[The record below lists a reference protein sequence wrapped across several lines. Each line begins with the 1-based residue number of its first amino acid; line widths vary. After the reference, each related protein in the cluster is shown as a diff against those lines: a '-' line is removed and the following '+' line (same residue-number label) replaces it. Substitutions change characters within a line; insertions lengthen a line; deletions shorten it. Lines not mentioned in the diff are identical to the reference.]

1 MQEFNM
7 GKLLEK
13 KELAAIA
20 IVFFAVAGLLNFPAR
35 ASLPEFSEAMLVQ
48 DALSGAAVPIHTQVA
63 AQLLPIYSS
72 FIGISPSS
80 PDAIVALLLM
90 LPPLLLALSAVFI
103 YLTLRVAGH
112 RRTVSAFFSLLVS
125 FLLSSQFLPGVYG
138 AAQLATTIFSL
149 FLLHITMHSTGR
161 KPFAIAIAALF
172 AAASAF
178 IYPSSALVGIAVCLP
193 LAVSGISPSGKVS
206 GRVLLLLPFAAFAAG
221 ALLPHT
227 ASTLG
232 VSIANFQSAFFQFS
246 FLLAFASLPV
256 ALYAIA
262 RPAES
267 KHAISALLGLVS
279 FAACPP
285 CAALALAIPAASG
298 LEAASNGSLSKS
310 AKLLCAFVFGFFAIF
325 AIVYSGGDAIRA
337 TAMAFMVAIL
347 FPLLMH
353 FYDYQN
359 GQGFSILSLCALAFA
374 IFLFASA
381 QFTPGT
387 FGHVYYSD
395 SGFSSALSSIFG
407 TGVQGGTVYLI
418 GNEKMA
424 EFYLP
429 SGSLGNQTDLISF
442 LAEGKPMPASGSYL
456 LLSPSYLE
464 SGSWPEEGTAFSAY
478 QFNSNISASD
488 GSAYAVFASIS
499 GGVLRPLDTSGGF
512 ALRDGSLLDSSGRQ
526 YYTIPYSRM
535 MMLRSDVPFN
545 SFANRLIIVGDGSVP
560 PYFLKIYSGKADG
573 VAKVR
578 DFGSLSLYKVD

>member
-35 ASLPEFSEAMLVQ
+35 ASLPNFSEAMLVQ
-48 DALSGAAVPIHTQVA
+48 GALLGKAAPVHTQVA
-63 AQLLPIYSS
+63 AQLVAPYSS
-72 FIGISPSS
+72 LIGVSPAS

-112 RRTVSAFFSLLVS
+112 RRTVSAFFSLFVS
-125 FLLSSQFLPGVYG
+125 FLLSSQFLPGVFG
-138 AAQLATTIFSL
+138 AAQVATPLFSM
-149 FLLHITMHSTGR
+149 FLLHITMYSTGR
-161 KPFAIAIAALF
+161 KQFAIAIAALF

-178 IYPSSALVGIAVCLP
+178 VYPSSALVGAAVCLP
-193 LAVSGISPSGKVS
+193 LVVSGISEGK
-206 GRVLLLLPFAAFAAG
+206 GGKLAALLLPFAAFAAG

-227 ASTLG
+227 ASALG
-232 VSIANFQSAFFQFS
+232 VNIANFQSAFFQFS

-256 ALYAIA
+256 ALFFIA
-262 RPAES
+262 RAES
-267 KHAISALLGLVS
+267 KHAISAVLGIVS

-298 LEAASNGSLSKS
+298 LEAVSAAGLSKS

-337 TAMAFMVAIL
+337 TAIAFMVATL

-353 FYDYQN
+353 FYDYKN
-359 GQGFSILSLCALAFA
+359 GEAFSILSLCALAFA

-381 QFTPGT
+381 QFTSGV

-395 SGFSSALSSIFG
+395 SGFSSALSSISS
-407 TGVQGGTVYLI
+407 TGVRGGTVYMV
-418 GNEKMA
+418 GNEQMA

-442 LAEGKPMPASGSYL
+442 LAEGKPVMARGSYL

-464 SGSWPEEGTAFSAY
+464 SGSWPEAGTAFSAY
-478 QFNSNISASD
+478 QFNSNVTASD
-488 GSAYAVFASIS
+488 GSGYALFVSIS

-526 YYTIPYSRM
+526 YYSIPYSRM
-535 MMLRSDVPFN
+535 MMLRSDVPFD
-545 SFANRLIIVGDGSVP
+545 SFANRLIIVDDGSVP
-560 PYFLKIYSGKADG
+560 PYFMKIYSGKAEG
-573 VAKVR
+573 ISKVR